1 MADSSTN
8 SRIQYL
14 EKLADELSKQVKVMK
29 QLLQA
34 ELNDLKGGM
43 QQQVTEIK
51 QIVMHQDKI
60 YQERIR
66 RLETRVEQISEF
78 SMHLARSKGI
88 GGVMGAVPPAMT
100 IPPESSGVAA
110 PMSPPPSELLRST
123 GGGVDEDDEE
133 KLPGVR
139 GILQKYREK
148 LKNVYMFYT
157 SHNTSTRPLCKI
169 MDLTQFT
176 RMTKDCGLC
185 NSSGAPGCANLP
197 PPEMLW
203 MSIIRK
209 LYKKIQ
215 RFKQTHPH
223 LYTGHAD
230 PHHTPNVPGNSFAME
245 RLQDLPIEF
254 FPEGMVVLA
263 QDRYGKDRVDMT
275 PEQVVEMFLVTDIFP
290 NVDQRVAEM
299 QRRVALTE
307 DRQLSST
314 PGNLADYA
322 TDEVKNA
329 MAEYKTK
336 IKGTFQFYV
345 KKHDHNGVKL
355 FLDAFAE
362 IVKDHSLMPL
372 VTKADVRGIYVTAL
386 KLKKDAAPES
396 PVMSP
401 RARAT
406 KKQVN
411 TKPLD
416 HVVTDPDDG
425 LTMGQFIAALKYLA
439 ERIYGDKLYIEKY
452 PTAASRMKKLLSK
465 MYLLSRAY

>member
-1 MADSSTN
+1 
-8 SRIQYL
+8 
-14 EKLADELSKQVKVMK
+14 
-29 QLLQA
+29 
-34 ELNDLKGGM
+34 
-43 QQQVTEIK
+43 
-51 QIVMHQDKI
+51 
-60 YQERIR
+60 
-66 RLETRVEQISEF
+66 
-78 SMHLARSKGI
+78 
-88 GGVMGAVPPAMT
+88 
-100 IPPESSGVAA
+100 
-110 PMSPPPSELLRST
+110 
-123 GGGVDEDDEE
+123 
-133 KLPGVR
+133 
-139 GILQKYREK
+139 
-148 LKNVYMFYT
+148 
-157 SHNTSTRPLCKI
+157 
-169 MDLTQFT
+169 
-176 RMTKDCGLC
+176 
-185 NSSGAPGCANLP
+185 
-197 PPEMLW
+197 
-203 MSIIRK
+203 
-209 LYKKIQ
+209 
-215 RFKQTHPH
+215 
-223 LYTGHAD
+223 
-230 PHHTPNVPGNSFAME
+230 
-245 RLQDLPIEF
+245 
-254 FPEGMVVLA
+254 
-263 QDRYGKDRVDMT
+263 MT

-329 MAEYKTK
+329 MAEYKTR

-372 VTKADVRGIYVTAL
+372 LTKADVRMIYVTAL

-406 KKQVN
+406 KKVN

-465 MYLLSRAY
+465 MYLLSRPSAY